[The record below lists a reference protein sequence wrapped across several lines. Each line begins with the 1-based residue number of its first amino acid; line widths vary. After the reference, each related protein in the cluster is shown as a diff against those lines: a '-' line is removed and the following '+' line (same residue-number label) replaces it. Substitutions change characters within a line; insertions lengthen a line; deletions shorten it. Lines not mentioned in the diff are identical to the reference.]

1 MPPHS
6 PLAMKVVV
14 GEDSEVWAIDLGS
27 SAMRGA
33 KGPSEIILLCAH
45 GRAKIRARLSL
56 CIHHLPH
63 CL

>member
-1 MPPHS
+1 
-6 PLAMKVVV
+6 MKVVV